1 MAYVIWKLFL
11 IGLITIFRMTYDN
24 SYQMLMIQ
32 FSDIVIQLN
41 QTRRVIYKNK
51 KEVALRNN
59 YGFGSTISW
68 CLVKINWIFV
78 VSSDVL

>member
-41 QTRRVIYKNK
+41 QTRQVIYKNK

-59 YGFGSTISW
+59 
-68 CLVKINWIFV
+68 
-78 VSSDVL
+78 